1 MTQKIQ
7 MGSVDSNSIKSVG
20 FSGDRGEKGTLR
32 IQFSDGKTVDYT
44 DVAYSLYKRLV
55 FSHSPG
61 KFYNKE
67 IRGRFMPPKR

>member
-1 MTQKIQ
+1 MSKIV
-7 MGSVDSNSIKSVG
+7 MGTVNSASIKAIG
-20 FSGDRGEKGTLR
+20 FSGGKGEKGTLR
-32 IQFSDGKTVDYT
+32 IQFSDGKTVNYT

-61 KFYNKE
+61 KFYNEE